1 MLRIQDGQFYNE
13 NNEVVPVEIGNTEQI
28 RLLKEEQKRLE
39 IIANSVPVKC
49 FVDEDTDDPEIII
62 KYKCPKCKQHLK
74 DSYICENIKD
84 LDQSSG
90 FCSNCKEIP
99 IFIYDAKTLS
109 LRAYLETE

>member
-49 FVDEDTDDPEIII
+49 FVDEDTDDPELTL
-62 KYKCPKCKQHLK
+62 KFKCPKCKEKNTHTFR
-74 DSYICENIKD
+74 CESATD
-84 LDQSSG
+84 LDNGAVCCTS
-90 FCSNCKEIP
+90 CKDI
-99 IFIYDAKTLS
+99 IMFVHDAKTHS